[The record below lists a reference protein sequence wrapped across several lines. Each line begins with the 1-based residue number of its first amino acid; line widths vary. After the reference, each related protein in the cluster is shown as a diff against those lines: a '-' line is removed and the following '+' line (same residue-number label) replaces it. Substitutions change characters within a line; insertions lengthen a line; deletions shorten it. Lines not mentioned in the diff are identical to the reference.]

1 ITVTPTSTTTYTVTV
16 TGANGCTATDAVV
29 VTADKTPPTANA
41 GEDVTVNCNNASAQ
55 LKVTGNGTYLWST
68 GSTSMS
74 FIVSPEVTTIYT
86 VTVTSANGCTAT
98 DNVTVT
104 ANKAKP
110 TASISATGNN
120 CITNNA
126 QLFGSASGGTG
137 PYTYSYNGPNGF
149 SSIVQNPL
157 ITQNGTYT
165 LVVTDSNGCTDDE
178 SIVIFSEF
186 IPIVITVTT
195 DICAGESVT
204 LTASGGG
211 TYLWNANGNNA
222 ITNSITVSPVVTTT
236 YVVTV
241 TSPQGCVGT
250 ASATITVYS
259 KPVIVSL
266 NTTPNGSCNNTNNS
280 GTITVNATGE
290 PGLTKQYRINGGS
303 WQLSNIFT
311 GLGNGIYNVEVS
323 YTTRLCLSQ
332 PAQTTIISGPG
343 PVVVPENDKSVCIS
357 TPFTLSATAN
367 GGTLPYSFAW
377 SNGANGNPIN
387 IPGIVANTTYTITV
401 TDQLGCTGTGRV
413 NITIKPVPVSGINGP
428 DEVCADEFAIFTAN
442 PPIAGA
448 TYFWDFNGGITTDG
462 DNDDVSE
469 TVSWPSIFKNTFRTV
484 TLTITKD
491 DCPFTYTKQ

>member
-1 ITVTPTSTTTYTVTV
+1 
-16 TGANGCTATDAVV
+16 
-29 VTADKTPPTANA
+29 
-41 GEDVTVNCNNASAQ
+41 
-55 LKVTGNGTYLWST
+55 
-68 GSTSMS
+68 MS

-211 TYLWNANGNNA
+211 TYLWL
-222 ITNSITVSPVVTTT
+222 
-236 YVVTV
+236 
-241 TSPQGCVGT
+241 
-250 ASATITVYS
+250 
-259 KPVIVSL
+259 SL
-266 NTTPNGSCNNTNNS
+266 
-280 GTITVNATGE
+280 IH
-290 PGLTKQYRINGGS
+290 I
-303 WQLSNIFT
+303 
-311 GLGNGIYNVEVS
+311 
-323 YTTRLCLSQ
+323 
-332 PAQTTIISGPG
+332 
-343 PVVVPENDKSVCIS
+343 
-357 TPFTLSATAN
+357 
-367 GGTLPYSFAW
+367 
-377 SNGANGNPIN
+377 
-387 IPGIVANTTYTITV
+387 
-401 TDQLGCTGTGRV
+401 
-413 NITIKPVPVSGINGP
+413 
-428 DEVCADEFAIFTAN
+428 
-442 PPIAGA
+442 
-448 TYFWDFNGGITTDG
+448 
-462 DNDDVSE
+462 
-469 TVSWPSIFKNTFRTV
+469 
-484 TLTITKD
+484 
-491 DCPFTYTKQ
+491 